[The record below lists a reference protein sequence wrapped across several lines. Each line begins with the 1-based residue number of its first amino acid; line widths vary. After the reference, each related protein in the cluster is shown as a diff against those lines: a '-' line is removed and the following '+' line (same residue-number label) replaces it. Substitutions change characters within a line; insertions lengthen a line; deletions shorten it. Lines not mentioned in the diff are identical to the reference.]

1 MDARSLLPEYV
12 DLWDRLSIHSDR
24 RPQAIVAAN
33 RILQQRPRYE
43 AVAQEI
49 GVPWFVVGLIHMM
62 EADGDF
68 DTHLHNGDPLTART
82 RRVPRGRP
90 SGATPPFSWEES
102 AVDALRLKR
111 LDKITDWSVER
122 IACELERFNGWGYR
136 LHHPTTLSPYLWS
149 GSQHYARG
157 KYVADGVWSSTA
169 ISQQIGAMVILQ
181 QLATLT
187 TIDVRTPRQRR
198 WPAVTRSA
206 AQDRLGRANEM
217 RLNTTAIGTLA
228 GVGGVGAASLAQHA
242 GTMPSWQTL
251 TTWMVGLAFIAY
263 VAPRLLRFMNAR

>member
-1 MDARSLLPEYV
+1 M
-12 DLWDRLSIHSDR
+12 
-24 RPQAIVAAN
+24 AAN

-43 AVAQEI
+43 AVAQQT

-68 DTHLHNGDPLTART
+68 ETHLHNGDPLTART
-82 RRVPRGRP
+82 RRIPRGRP
-90 SGATPPFSWEES
+90 PGAAPPFTWEES

-111 LDKITDWSVER
+111 FEKIGDWSVER
-122 IACELERFNGWGYR
+122 IAYELERYNRWGYR

-169 ISQQIGAMVILQ
+169 VSQQIGVMVILQ
-181 QLATLT
+181 QLAMLT
-187 TIDVRTPRQRR
+187 TLDVRAPRQRHLHV
-198 WPAVTRSA
+198 ATRTA
-206 AQDRLGRANEM
+206 AQDRLGRANEL
-217 RLNTTAIGTLA
+217 RLNTTAVGTLA
-228 GVGGVGAASLAQHA
+228 GVGGVGAASLAQYA

-251 TTWMVGLAFIAY
+251 KTWMVALAFAAY
-263 VAPRLLRFMNAR
+263 AAPRLWRFMNAR

>member
-1 MDARSLLPEYV
+1 MDARSLLPEYA

-24 RPQAIVAAN
+24 RPHAIAAAS
-33 RILQQRPRYE
+33 RILQQRQRYE
-43 AVAQEI
+43 VVAQQT
-49 GVPWFVVGLIHMM
+49 GVPWFVVGLIHIM

-68 DTHLHNGDPLTART
+68 ETHLHNGDPLTART

-90 SGATPPFSWEES
+90 LGATPPFSWEES

-111 LDKITDWSVER
+111 LDKITGWSVER
-122 IACELERFNGWGYR
+122 IAYELERFNGWGYR

-157 KYVADGVWSSTA
+157 KYIADGVWSSTA
-169 ISQQIGAMVILQ
+169 VSQQIGAMVILQ

-198 WPAVTRSA
+198 SPAVTRSA
-206 AQDRLGRANEM
+206 AQDRLRRANEM
-217 RLNTTAIGTLA
+217 RLNTTAVGTLA

-263 VAPRLLRFMNAR
+263 VAPRLWRFMNAR

>member
-1 MDARSLLPEYV
+1 MDARSLLPEYA
-12 DLWDRLSIHSDR
+12 DLWDRLSIQSDR
-24 RPQAIVAAN
+24 RPQAIAAAS
-33 RILQQRPRYE
+33 RILQQRQRYE
-43 AVAQEI
+43 VVAQQT
-49 GVPWFVVGLIHMM
+49 GVPWFVVGLIHIM

-68 DTHLHNGDPLTART
+68 ETHLHNGDPLTART

-111 LDKITDWSVER
+111 LDKITGWSVER
-122 IACELERFNGWGYR
+122 IAYELERFNGWGYR

-157 KYVADGVWSSTA
+157 KYIADGVWSSTA
-169 ISQQIGAMVILQ
+169 VSQQIGAMVILQ
-181 QLATLT
+181 QLAILT

-198 WPAVTRSA
+198 SPAVTRSA

-217 RLNTTAIGTLA
+217 RLNTTAVGTLA

-251 TTWMVGLAFIAY
+251 MIWMVALALAAY
-263 VAPRLLRFMNAR
+263 LTPRLWRFMNAR